1 MPLGALSALKIDLA
15 VDGEATAPSSQAE
28 QVALIAEVLAL
39 RAQLRAQEAEN
50 ARLSRLLHARP
61 AEQRFE
67 TILDSMPGAVAYWD
81 DQLILRYCNRR
92 LQAHWGHKAHE
103 LIGRHMSDLL
113 SLEGYQRTLP
123 FVEAALN
130 GREIAG
136 EHHERQGLIAQV
148 SYTPDVVDGRVRG
161 FVVLA
166 MDITEL
172 KDAKAAA
179 EQANKAKS
187 EFLASMSH
195 EIRTPLNAVLG
206 FAQIG
211 ALRYDGHESAG
222 HFKHILQA
230 GQHLLGLI
238 NDILD
243 FSKIE
248 AGKLELQI
256 GEMNLGHCIDQVL
269 DLVRGQ
275 AQLKGLKLDV
285 VREEGVP
292 EHWRADTLRVGQ
304 ILINLLTNAVKFTE
318 QGEVRLTVR
327 ADADGLHLAVQDTGV
342 GMDATLMA
350 RLFDPFVQ
358 GDASSTRRAGGT
370 GLGLSICKRLVDL
383 MSGHIHV
390 ESAPGQGTRFEVCLP
405 LPAVGAEAPASGD
418 VETGPWDEYGLRG
431 MRVLVAEDH
440 LVNQVLMEQLLLNAG
455 VQLTMVDN
463 GQQAVDAVQHAG
475 PGAFDLLLCDIEM
488 PVMDG
493 YQATAAV
500 CLLDPGLPV
509 LGLTAHAFDEAKVR
523 GLNVGMRDYITKPY
537 VYEELMGLMAR
548 HARRPAL

>member
-1 MPLGALSALKIDLA
+1 MSALKLDPALA
-15 VDGEATAPSSQAE
+15 VEARAPAPAVD

-39 RAQLRAQEAEN
+39 RAALRDQQAEN
-50 ARLSRLLHARP
+50 ARLTKLLQTRP

-92 LQAHWGHKAHE
+92 LQTHWGHKAHQ

-113 SLEGYQRTLP
+113 SVEGYQRTLP
-123 FVEAALN
+123 FVEAALS
-130 GREIAG
+130 GREMSG

-148 SYTPDVVDGRVRG
+148 SYTPDVVDGHVRG

-172 KDAKAAA
+172 KEAKAAA
-179 EQANKAKS
+179 ELASKAKS

-211 ALRYDGHESAG
+211 ALRFDAHESAG

-248 AGKLELQI
+248 AGKLELQV
-256 GEMNLGHCIDQVL
+256 GEMRLSHCIEQAL
-269 DLVRGQ
+269 DLVREQ
-275 AQLKGLKLDV
+275 ARHKGLRLDV
-285 VREEGVP
+285 ARMVDVP
-292 EHWRADTLRVGQ
+292 ELWRADALRVGQ

-318 QGEVRLTVR
+318 RGDVRLTVE
-327 ADADGLHLAVQDTGV
+327 ADRDGLHLAVQDTGV
-342 GMDATLMA
+342 GMDAALMA

-358 GDASSTRRAGGT
+358 GDGSSTRRVGGT
-370 GLGLSICKRLVDL
+370 GLGLSICRRLVDL
-383 MSGHIHV
+383 MGGRINVH
-390 ESAPGQGTRFEVCLP
+390 SAPGQGARFEVCLP
-405 LPAVGAEAPASGD
+405 LLAVGGAVDLDTDGEP
-418 VETGPWDEYGLRG
+418 GPWDAYGLRG

-440 LVNQVLMEQLLLNAG
+440 QVNQLLMEQLLLNAG
-455 VQLTMVDN
+455 VHLTMVDN
-463 GQQAVDAVQHAG
+463 GQEAVDAVKQAG

-493 YQATAAV
+493 YQATATV
-500 CLLDPGLPV
+500 RDLDPGLPV
-509 LGLTAHAFDEAKVR
+509 LGLTAHAFDEAKER
-523 GLNVGMRDYITKPY
+523 GLSVGMRDYITKPY

-548 HARRPAL
+548 HARRTAA

>member
-1 MPLGALSALKIDLA
+1 MSSGALSALTHDPALGA
-15 VDGEATAPSSQAE
+15 EAPVAASGVD

-123 FVEAALN
+123 FVDAALS
-130 GREIAG
+130 GREVSG

-179 EQANKAKS
+179 ELASKAKS

-211 ALRYDGHESAG
+211 ALRFDAHEAAG

-256 GEMNLGHCIDQVL
+256 GEMSLGQGIEQAV
-269 DLVRGQ
+269 DLVREQ
-275 AQLKGLKLDV
+275 ARLKGLKLHV
-285 VREEGVP
+285 VREAGVP
-292 EHWRADTLRVGQ
+292 EYWRADALRVGQ

-318 QGEVRLTVR
+318 RGEVRLSVSTDS
-327 ADADGLHLAVQDTGV
+327 AGLHLVVQDTGV
-342 GMDATLMA
+342 GMDAALLA

-358 GDASSTRRAGGT
+358 GDGSSTRRAGGT

-383 MSGHIHV
+383 MAGHIRV
-390 ESAPGQGTRFEVCLP
+390 DSQPGQGARFEVCLP
-405 LPAVGAEAPASGD
+405 LPAVGTEGEQAADAEP
-418 VETGPWDEYGLRG
+418 GPWDAYGLQG

-455 VQLTMVDN
+455 VRLTMVDN
-463 GQQAVDAVQHAG
+463 GQEAVDAVKQAG

-493 YQATAAV
+493 YQATATV
-500 CLLDPGLPV
+500 RELDPGLPV

-548 HARRPAL
+548 HARRAPM

>member
-1 MPLGALSALKIDLA
+1 MSLGALPALK
-15 VDGEATAPSSQAE
+15 VDVAEPGETHTSPSSVD

-39 RAQLRAQEAEN
+39 RGQLKAQQAEN
-50 ARLSRLLHARP
+50 ARLEGLLQARP

-81 DQLILRYCNRR
+81 AQLILRYCNRR
-92 LQAHWGHKAHE
+92 LQAHWGHKAHQ

-123 FVEAALN
+123 FVEAALS
-130 GREIAG
+130 GREISG

-161 FVVLA
+161 FVVMA

-172 KDAKAAA
+172 KEAKAAA
-179 EQANKAKS
+179 EQASKAKS

-211 ALRYDGHESAG
+211 ALRFDAHEAAG

-248 AGKLELQI
+248 AGKLDLQI
-256 GEMNLGHCIDQVL
+256 GEMSLSHCIEQAL
-269 DLVRGQ
+269 DLVREQ
-275 AQLKGLKLDV
+275 ARLKGLKLDV
-285 VREEGVP
+285 ARMADVP
-292 EHWRADTLRVGQ
+292 EHWRADALRVGQ

-318 QGEVRLTVR
+318 RGEVQLAVS
-327 ADADGLHLAVQDTGV
+327 ADREGLHLVVQDTGV
-342 GMDATLMA
+342 GMDAALMA

-358 GDASSTRRAGGT
+358 GDGSSTRRAGGT

-383 MSGHIHV
+383 MGGRIGVH
-390 ESAPGQGTRFEVCLP
+390 SAPGQGARFEVCLP
-405 LPAVGAEAPASGD
+405 LPAVGDEPDHVDEAEP
-418 VETGPWDEYGLRG
+418 GPWDAYGLRG
-431 MRVLVAEDH
+431 LRVLVAEDH
-440 LVNQVLMEQLLLNAG
+440 QVNQLLMEQLLLNAG
-455 VQLTMVDN
+455 VRLTMVDN
-463 GQQAVDAVQHAG
+463 GQEAVDAVKQAG

-493 YQATAAV
+493 YEATATV
-500 CLLDPGLPV
+500 REIDPGLPV
-509 LGLTAHAFDEAKVR
+509 LGLTAHAFDEARVR

-548 HARRPAL
+548 HARRAAA